1 MPALN
6 VNADVQYATLT
17 STDVHLRSSLD
28 PLSHRKVLMRIRGGQ
43 EVSAGRQEVSAGD
56 REEQSGS
63 GSDGRTKQQHTVK
76 GRGA

>member
-17 STDVHLRSSLD
+17 CTDVHLRSSLD
-28 PLSHRKVLMRIRGGQ
+28 PLSHRKVLMRIRGG
-43 EVSAGRQEVSAGD
+43 QEVSAGD